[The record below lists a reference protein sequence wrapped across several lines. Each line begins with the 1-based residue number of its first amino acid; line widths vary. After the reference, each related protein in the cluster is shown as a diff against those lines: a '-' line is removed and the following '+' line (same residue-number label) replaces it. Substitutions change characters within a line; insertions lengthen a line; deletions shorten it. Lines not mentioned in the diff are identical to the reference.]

1 MTISSFLNL
10 NGIHRKKP
18 ILAIIY
24 DGGGRMLLSVWA
36 ADQATEISYGFSQ
49 DLLRLVKLVPV
60 SYCFYK
66 KWIRKLFS
74 VWAVGTIK
82 HLVLLVVNCW
92 TKFEDTWSGK
102 CLGLMCLLFV
112 FWGRKNVSV
121 GRAGIDPLTVRYINV
136 SLWSRHI
143 SNWLY

>member
-1 MTISSFLNL
+1 MVSARTCDSLSWFQS
-10 NGIHRKKP
+10 
-18 ILAIIY
+18 AIFFQKNEF
-24 DGGGRMLLSVWA
+24 VN
-36 ADQATEISYGFSQ
+36 
-49 DLLRLVKLVPV
+49 
-60 SYCFYK
+60 C
-66 KWIRKLFS
+66 S

-82 HLVLLVVNCW
+82 HLVLLVVSYW
-92 TKFEDTWSGK
+92 TKFEDTWSRK

-143 SNWLY
+143 SN